1 MHNVVK
7 FIISS
12 SASGLEFKREI
23 STSLE
28 DFNSDDAAI
37 NVYTTVIQDT
47 VEAVGLE
54 LKPLLAMFQ
63 ARAEHT
69 TNAAVETNFVVTLT
83 EDDNSVQYE
92 LTTNKDVD
100 TVTPA
105 SFIAALVKHI
115 YKFVGETMRE
125 EDDKIF
131 AAFATA
137 VGTKNVQDILQILG
151 YDEHTIAA
159 TVRLNNEVQA
169 HVAKTKGTTTPS
181 FMMESTGT
189 LNA

>member
-12 SASGLEFKREI
+12 SATGLEFKREI
-23 STSLE
+23 ATDID
-28 DFNSDDAAI
+28 DFNADDAAI
-37 NVYTTVIQDT
+37 SLYTTVIQDT
-47 VEAVGLE
+47 VEVVGLE

-69 TNAAVETNFVVTLT
+69 ANTAVEANFVVTLT
-83 EDDNSVQYE
+83 EDDDTVQYE
-92 LTTNKDVD
+92 LTVNKDVD

-115 YKFVGETMRE
+115 YKFVGKTMQE
-125 EDDKIF
+125 EDDENF

-137 VGTKNVQDILQILG
+137 VSTKNMQNILQLLG
-151 YDEHTIAA
+151 YDEHIISA
-159 TVRLNNEVQA
+159 TMRLNDEISA
-169 HVAKTKGTTTPS
+169 HVSKAKNTTTPS
-181 FMMESTGT
+181 FLMESTGT
-189 LNA
+189 INA